1 MTRSTVALLLC
12 AGLAGCGTP
21 ESHASPRRRNAAF
34 TVALGGDVLLG
45 RGVATRAKREGW
57 SHLLQ
62 GAATSLRAADVALV
76 NLESPLSHC
85 LPGGTVRTPR
95 LCGDP
100 RGVAAL
106 RAAGIDAVTLANN
119 HALDAGPAGLRRTAR
134 LLRRAGITPLGV
146 SAALTGRPRVE
157 RVGQLAVVA
166 VNLTPPALSPGARVP
181 VPSPAAVA
189 RALRS
194 ARPGPVILVAH
205 LGREYDRH
213 PGPRERAYG
222 RAAVSAGAA
231 AVILHGAHVRRALVY
246 DRGTPVHL
254 GLGNLLFDQRD
265 PRTRI
270 GAVVTL
276 RIAPRGR
283 AQVTGQR
290 CVDTRRARLIPCP

>member
-1 MTRSTVALLLC
+1 MTRTAIALLLC
-12 AGLAGCGTP
+12 AGLAGCSTP
-21 ESHASPRRRNAAF
+21 ESRASPRRRNAAI

-45 RGVATRAKREGW
+45 RGVATRARRVGW
-57 SHLLQ
+57 SRLLL
-62 GAATSLRAADVALV
+62 GAAAPLRKADVAIV
-76 NLESPLSHC
+76 NLESPLGRC

-95 LCGDP
+95 LCGDR

-106 RAAGIDAVTLANN
+106 RAAGVDAVTLANN

-146 SAALTGRPRVE
+146 TAALTGRPRVE
-157 RVGQLAVVA
+157 RVGRLAIVA

-194 ARPGPVILVAH
+194 ARPRPVILVAH
-205 LGREYDRH
+205 LGREYDLH
-213 PGPRERAYG
+213 SGPRERAYG

-270 GAVVTL
+270 GALVTL

-283 AQVTGQR
+283 ARVIAQR
-290 CVDTRRARLIPCP
+290 CVDTRRGLLVPCP